1 MLIDV
6 RRGLLPTRDITCEI
20 LDALP
25 ERVVLLD
32 PSGRIEIV
40 NEAWRR
46 FAIENDLRVDGF
58 AVGTN
63 YLDVCD
69 SSYGEGAEDARSMSA
84 GIRGVLRGEH
94 RSFEQVYAC
103 HSLTKKHW
111 FRAIVTPVEVEEC
124 RFALVTHIDITQQAL
139 AEQSLREQV
148 RRHQMLAAEF
158 SKERER
164 LITAQAVA
172 KVGSWETDLLTLEV
186 SWSEETYRIF
196 EADPASFIPTHQS
209 FLNAVHPDD
218 RSMVAGAF
226 RESLSEK
233 DTRSIDHRI
242 LLPGGRIKYVNETWR
257 IDADDAGLARAVG
270 TCQDIS
276 ERQLI
281 TERLRESEAR
291 LERAQEIT
299 GIGSW
304 EIDVQQAASV
314 LSKQMYII
322 HALPPHYAKQL
333 PLSSVASLIS
343 EDREQA
349 ASWFQRLLAGEIVEP
364 LEAQICRHD
373 GKTRIVNNEARAFFD
388 GNGKVIK
395 ISGTQRDITAAKQA
409 DRELRQSQLHLAL
422 AQKVASIGSAA
433 IDFRTGKWD
442 WSDETFRIYGVERGH
457 FTPSFEGLAT
467 LVHPDDR
474 DELFAAPVLARQG
487 ETPPP
492 IEYRIIRPDGAERV
506 LRREAVLVRDDT
518 GEVLGIVGTVRDVT
532 DLRAAEREK
541 ELLQAQLRQAQRL
554 EAVGQITGGVAHDFN
569 NLLTVILGNAE
580 VLEKHLAENRVLR
593 ELAELTKMAAERGA
607 ELTRQLLA
615 FSRQQPLDP
624 KPVNIGQL
632 VFGMD
637 KLLKRVLGEGVRI
650 KTVYGPELWN
660 ALVDASQLENALLN
674 LSVNA
679 RDAMPDGGRLIIETK
694 NVHLDGTGAFGKLHI
709 WADDLETETGQ
720 YILISVSDT
729 GTGMDAATRLKAF
742 DPFFSTKDVGKG
754 SGLGLSM
761 VYGFVKQSK
770 GHVRILSELGRG
782 TTVELYLP
790 RADETI
796 ADLKSEKD
804 YSPILGGVET
814 ILVVE
819 DDELV
824 RRQLTSQLKDLGY
837 RVVSAN
843 DGVEALD
850 ILKNSGNF
858 DMLFTDMVMPR
869 GINGCQLAD
878 EAAKLRPGLP
888 VLFTSGHA
896 ESAVVRQGRLD
907 PGFNLLQ
914 KPYRR
919 HELAAK
925 IRATLD
931 DAKVVKS

>member
-1 MLIDV
+1 M
-6 RRGLLPTRDITCEI
+6 PKRDITPEI

-25 ERVVLLD
+25 AQVVLLD
-32 PSGRIEIV
+32 PSGSIEIV
-40 NEAWRR
+40 NEAWRS
-46 FAIENDLRVDGF
+46 FAKENDLRIDDF
-58 AVGTN
+58 AIGIN
-63 YLDVCD
+63 YLEVCD
-69 SSYGEGAEDARSMSA
+69 TSYGEGAEGAHSMSA
-84 GIRGVLRGEH
+84 GIRAVLRGEK
-94 RSFEQVYAC
+94 RSFELIYAC
-103 HSLTKKHW
+103 HSPIEKHW
-111 FRAIVTPVEVEEC
+111 FRAIATPVEVGEQ
-124 RFALVTHIDITQQAL
+124 RFALITHIDITPRVV

-148 RRHQMLAAEF
+148 RQHQVLAAEL

-172 KVGSWETDLLTLEV
+172 KVGSWDTDLLTFEV
-186 SWSEETYRIF
+186 SWSKETYRIF

-209 FLNAVHPDD
+209 FLNLVHPDD
-218 RSMVAGAF
+218 RSVVAGTF
-226 RESLSEK
+226 RASLSER
-233 DTRSIDHRI
+233 DTRSVDHRI
-242 LLPGGRIKYVNETWR
+242 LLRGGGIKHVNETWR
-257 IDADDAGLARAVG
+257 VVTDDAGFARAVG
-270 TCQDIS
+270 TCQDIT

-281 TERLRESEAR
+281 NERLRESEAR

-304 EIDVQQAASV
+304 EIDVKQASLV
-314 LSKQMYII
+314 LSTQMFII
-322 HALPPHYAKQL
+322 HALPFHYANQL
-333 PLSSVASLIS
+333 PLSGIEPLIC
-343 EDREQA
+343 EEPEKA
-349 ASWFQRLLAGEIVEP
+349 ASWFRRLLVGESVEP
-364 LEAQICRHD
+364 LEAQICRND
-373 GKTRIVNNEARAFFD
+373 GETRVVNNEAKAFFD
-388 GNGKVIK
+388 ANGKVIR

-409 DRELRQSQLHLAL
+409 DRDLRQSQLHLDL

-457 FTPSFEGLAT
+457 FTPSFESLAT
-467 LVHPDDR
+467 LVHPNDR

-492 IEYRIIRPDGAERV
+492 IEYRIIRPDGAERM
-506 LRREAVLVRDDT
+506 LRREAALVRDDT

-580 VLEKHLAENRVLR
+580 VLEKHLADNPVLR
-593 ELAELTKMAAERGA
+593 ELAELTKTAAERGA
-607 ELTRQLLA
+607 ELTRRLLA
-615 FSRQQPLDP
+615 FSRQQPLDS

-632 VFGMD
+632 VLGMN
-637 KLLKRVLGEGVRI
+637 KLLKRVLGEGVSVNA
-650 KTVYGPELWN
+650 VYCPQLWN

-674 LSVNA
+674 LAVNA

-694 NVHLDGTGAFGKLHI
+694 NVHLDSTDTFGELHI
-709 WADDLETETGQ
+709 WADHLETETGQ
-720 YILISVSDT
+720 YVLISVSDT
-729 GTGMDAATRLKAF
+729 GTGMDEAIRLKAF

-790 RADETI
+790 KADETV
-796 ADLKSEKD
+796 ADLKSESD
-804 YSPILGGVET
+804 HSSILGGVET

-843 DGVEALD
+843 DGVEALKL
-850 ILKNSGNF
+850 LKKSRHF
-858 DMLFTDMVMPR
+858 DMLFTDMVMPG

-878 EAAKLRPGLP
+878 EAAKLRPALP
-888 VLFTSGHA
+888 VLFTSGYA

-925 IRATLD
+925 IRAILA
-931 DAKVVKS
+931 DAKVARR